1 MTADQLLEGRDL
13 ACPRI
18 AEAVHEQIRGVWE
31 AIGAAQVCGSVG
43 TEPGQWI
50 LSLHPVIGQIALTS
64 SPNNHRSVRLGAHHH
79 KADPFVLHHAVQQAR
94 IHGFDLL
101 VDLITVGDRTDG
113 DGKALAAKLARKQ
126 ITPSHARDYARIIK
140 DLSSRRLLRNVGAN
154 ILEMA
159 EDRETPMDTI
169 LGKAQQAVLRVNRD
183 TASLMT
189 HVGPV
194 VAQIRSRMGREGPG
208 GPSTGIAD
216 WDRLT
221 GGLEPTKLSIIAGR
235 PGMGKSA
242 LLAQM
247 ARHLAVE
254 EGLAVVIFYME
265 SGAAQL
271 VQRMIQG
278 MTGLTKQQ
286 LRTGDMPQ
294 KDLDALNET
303 MIRLA
308 AAPLYIDESKNLTL
322 HAMLSRARLI
332 GSQVPPAL
340 VAVDYVQLLLRSTDN
355 RVAELAN
362 ISRALATASGAD
374 DLNCHVLAVSQ
385 LNRQVEK
392 RQDKR
397 PRLHDLRDSGAL
409 EQDASLVTFVYRPWV
424 YREPGKAERKKYR
437 DGLEPAQLILKKNRD
452 GETGTARVLFQR
464 RTVAFHNMERRANDQ
479 GIQHT

>member
-1 MTADQLLEGRDL
+1 MMLRNLQAEQAVLCALLTAGTDETGNPRAWRLMDDLDLEPADFYGGKHSLHGR
-13 ACPRI
+13 
-18 AEAVHEQIRGVWE
+18 VY
-31 AIGAAQVCGSVG
+31 AA
-43 TEPGQWI
+43 T
-50 LSLHPVIGQIALTS
+50 LSLKVDKIA
-64 SPNNHRSVRLGAHHH
+64 
-79 KADPFVLHHAVQQAR
+79 
-94 IHGFDLL
+94 
-101 VDLITVGDRTDG
+101 VDLVTVGDRMDG
-113 DGKALAAKLARKQ
+113 DGKALAAELARKQ
-126 ITPSHARDYARIIK
+126 VTLSHARDYAQIIK

-159 EDRETPMDTI
+159 EDRETPMDSI

-183 TASLMT
+183 TTSLMT

-194 VAQIRSRMGREGPG
+194 VAHIRSRMGREGPE
-208 GPSTGIAD
+208 GPPTGIAD
-216 WDRLT
+216 WDKLT
-221 GGLEPTKLSIIAGR
+221 GGLEPTRLSIIAGR
-235 PGMGKSA
+235 PAQGKSA

-254 EGLAVVIFYME
+254 EGLGVVIFYME

-278 MTGLTKQQ
+278 MTGLTKHK
-286 LRTGDMPQ
+286 LRTGDMSA
-294 KDLDALNET
+294 KESDLLNEA
-303 MIRLA
+303 MISLA

-332 GSQVPPAL
+332 GSQVPLAL
-340 VAVDYVQLLLRSTDN
+340 VAVDYVQLLLRSTEN

-437 DGLEPAQLILKKNRD
+437 EGLEPAQLILKKNRD
-452 GETGTARVLFQR
+452 GETGTARVLFES
-464 RTVAFHNMERRANDQ
+464 RTVTFHNMERRVNDQ
-479 GIQHT
+479 GIHHT